1 MKKFLSIIMILCA
14 LTAGAAPKA
23 PKGRKAKKAKTTKV
37 VKATTQITRP
47 PREAF
52 VTKVDAPTVRYGLA
66 GKNIALWQSHG
77 RYFDQKEQR
86 WKWQRARLM
95 GTVEDLYPQSA
106 ASGKP

>member
-52 VTKVDAPTVRYGLA
+52 VTKVDYTTLLYWSAVHTLDICKSHFRYL
-66 GKNIALWQSHG
+66 
-77 RYFDQKEQR
+77 
-86 WKWQRARLM
+86 
-95 GTVEDLYPQSA
+95 
-106 ASGKP
+106 